1 MGSKTITNPAGA
13 FGYTDLNT
21 KLPQTV
27 DSFVA
32 SAAITSP
39 STGRKV
45 VSVNTEGKVATSATD
60 GVAALAVGVAFD
72 TVVSGDVAQ
81 VITAGIAENVL
92 AQGTIAAGDSLI
104 RSGTT
109 AGYVAAS
116 ATPVAG
122 TVIGVALNASSG
134 GTVDVWLH

>member
-1 MGSKTITNPAGA
+1 MPSKTIPNPAGA
-13 FGYTDLNT
+13 YGYTDLNT
-21 KLPQTV
+21 KLPQSV

-45 VSVNTEGKVATSATD
+45 VSFNTSGQVATMATD
-60 GVAALAVGVAFD
+60 ATATLFAGVAFD
-72 TVVSGDVAQ
+72 TVASGDIAQ
-81 VITAGIAENVL
+81 VVTSGIAENVL

-109 AGYVAAS
+109 AGYVQAS

-134 GTVDVWLH
+134 GTVDVWLR